1 MSLENTLSP
10 TLEAV
15 SNRLFMDKGFSLSD
29 HGNQERQ
36 VATSSI
42 SESSRLSQLRALYI
56 KRLKA
61 MMPYMENKE
70 AKTRAKTTIKNLQ
83 LQEVQL

>member
-10 TLEAV
+10 TIEAA
-15 SNRLFMDKGFSLSD
+15 SKALFMDKGFSLSD

-36 VATSSI
+36 VAISSLH
-42 SESSRLSQLRALYI
+42 ESIRLYKLRNLYI

-70 AKTRAKTTIKNLQ
+70 AKTRAKATIKNLQ
-83 LQEVQL
+83 SQEV